1 MAENIWSVLCY
12 KASLDQ
18 DNNQVSLLDVLEELT
33 LVPGQK
39 IPAGEKIGLG
49 HHMEFVTLWRRT
61 AADKPETARM
71 KLDILSPGNKNLGT
85 AELEISLETAR
96 RYRGIIKLDTLP
108 FDGFGIYQFRLSKK
122 DEEAVGWEEVAS
134 VPLEVNEKPI
144 DAGSGKESK
153 QPRRT
158 PRKSRP

>member
-33 LVPGQK
+33 LVPGQE
-39 IPAGEKIGLG
+39 IPAGDKIGLG

-61 AADKPETARM
+61 AIDKPETARM
-71 KLDILSPGNKNLGT
+71 KLDILSPGHKSLGT

-122 DEEAVGWEEVAS
+122 DEEAVDWEEVAS
-134 VPLEVNEKPI
+134 VPLEVNEKPSE
-144 DAGSGKESK
+144 AGLEKK
-153 QPRRT
+153 PKRPRRN
-158 PRKSRP
+158 PRKPNP